1 MFRIAFNWQPG
12 PLEWLLVLELVLLLV
27 LAGYRGIAKML
38 GRNNP
43 TDWFVIFYSVFW
55 RAFRS
60 PRNYPV
66 PVNYLPVLPKRPKP
80 KLDEEP
86 EGTGLTDEEIELL
99 MGGAGG
105 EGGPKAAAEKGA
117 LLSAQHGDVH
127 VRVVTGMTVAVR
139 SIDEGIVTISANV
152 PPDDGR
158 ANRIVIDQLCTMLHV
173 KPHQVSI
180 QTGHTRADKS
190 MRITGMTQKQ
200 LDEKLEHLSEPPGE
214 TIGFASGA

>member
-12 PLEWLLVLELVLLLV
+12 PLEWLLVLELILLLV
-27 LAGYRGIAKML
+27 LGAYRVIARML
-38 GRNNP
+38 GRNAP

-66 PVNYLPVLPKRPKP
+66 PVNYLPVPPRRAKP
-80 KLDEEP
+80 KLDEEGA
-86 EGTGLTDEEIELL
+86 EGAGLTDEEIELL
-99 MGGAGG
+99 MG
-105 EGGPKAAAEKGA
+105 EGGAAAAKAPGEQEA

-139 SIDEGIVTISANV
+139 SIDEDVITISVNV

-158 ANRIVIDQLCTMLHV
+158 ANRIVIDQLCTMLHL

-180 QTGHTRADKS
+180 HTGHTRADKS

-200 LDEKLEHLSEPPGE
+200 LDEKLARLSEPPGE
-214 TIGFASGA
+214 TIGFAPRG

>member
-12 PLEWLLVLELVLLLV
+12 PLEWLLVLELILLVV
-27 LAGYRGIAKML
+27 LAGYRLIARML

-43 TDWFVIFYSVFW
+43 SDWFVIFYSVFW

-66 PVNYLPVLPKRPKP
+66 PVNYLPVLPKKPKP
-80 KLDEEP
+80 KLDD
-86 EGTGLTDEEIELL
+86 EGAEGAGLTDEEIELL
-99 MGGAGG
+99 MGESGGADKPPV
-105 EGGPKAAAEKGA
+105 PKDA
-117 LLSAQHGDVH
+117 LLSAQHADVH

-139 SIDEGIVTISANV
+139 SIDEGIITISVNV

-158 ANRIVIDQLCTMLHV
+158 ANRIVIDQICTMLHL
-173 KPHQVSI
+173 KPHQVAI

-190 MRITGMTQKQ
+190 MRITGMTEKQ
-200 LDEKLEHLSEPPGE
+200 LEEKLSRLSEPPGE
-214 TIGFASGA
+214 TIGFASGS

>member
-1 MFRIAFNWQPG
+1 MPKIALNWQPG
-12 PLEWLLVLELVLLLV
+12 PLEWLLVLELVILLV
-27 LAGYRGIAKML
+27 LGGYRLIAKLL
-38 GRNNP
+38 GRNAP

-60 PRNYPV
+60 PRNFPV
-66 PVNYLPVLPKRPKP
+66 PVNYLPVPPKRPKP

-86 EGTGLTDEEIELL
+86 ESAGLTDEEIELL
-99 MGGAGG
+99 MG
-105 EGGPKAAAEKGA
+105 EGGADGARTVKDKEA
-117 LLSAQHGDVH
+117 LLSAQHADVH

-139 SIDEGIVTISANV
+139 SIDEGVVTISVNV

-158 ANRIVIDQLCTMLHV
+158 ANRIIIDQLCVLLHV

-190 MRITGMTQKQ
+190 MRITGMT
-200 LDEKLEHLSEPPGE
+200 EKDLERKLARLSEPPGE
-214 TIGFASGA
+214 TIGFAPGA